1 MKSTY
6 LIAESIKTHPLVH
19 SDDFVIILD
28 LFTMRWYHLQV
39 PNTLK
44 EDVLKTKK
52 NSGVKPLGSR
62 QSDQPGHGMLILR
75 PYLGVDK

>member
-1 MKSTY
+1 M
-6 LIAESIKTHPLVH
+6 IP
-19 SDDFVIILD
+19 
-28 LFTMRWYHLQV
+28 FTSAKHFE
-39 PNTLK
+39 

-75 PYLGVDK
+75 PNLGVDK